1 MKKTP
6 EFKPNIDRLVRSA
19 MNDERYC
26 AYILDFL
33 QDEQY
38 AMTAKQLELFWVRA
52 SASDLTVHEFIRQE
66 KKR

>member
-1 MKKTP
+1 MKKTQ

-26 AYILDFL
+26 AYILDCL
-33 QDEQY
+33 HEEQL